1 MCWDPAMKSQKIP
14 LRRRLSQILQM
25 TSNQQLPSIGIFA
38 SNHDSHAL
46 PLSFNINMQHWETRI
61 NQIYSYLKHHFVEGN
76 LRMTN

>member
-1 MCWDPAMKSQKIP
+1 MCWDPAMKSQNFP
-14 LRRRLSQILQM
+14 LRRGISQILQM

-46 PLSFNINMQHWETRI
+46 HLSYNINMQHWETR
-61 NQIYSYLKHHFVEGN
+61 QIYSYLQHHFAEGN